1 MFAGSLQYFVQSD
14 FQAKIA
20 LLVREELKYDKILAV
35 RGRGSQLWVGGV
47 GILSC
52 TFSKFRRRSESP
64 VFLVLQLV
72 MYDISSSIPP
82 LPFIISLC
90 QLPSSHL

>member
-35 RGRGSQLWVGGV
+35 RGRGS
-47 GILSC
+47 
-52 TFSKFRRRSESP
+52 
-64 VFLVLQLV
+64 
-72 MYDISSSIPP
+72 
-82 LPFIISLC
+82 
-90 QLPSSHL
+90 H